1 MQIGE
6 LEQLFAL
13 HPEVNVL
20 AKELSKKCEKHFL
33 LRNLFASSQSLLL
46 HAVHQQLVAAK
57 QCRPILVV
65 LDNADDAQYMYADLR
80 TLSGDQG
87 VYFFPSSHR
96 RRQKTDEAMLVQRT
110 EVLSALVAGNK
121 PTPSPSLKG
130 RELGNGQVMIVTYP
144 EALAESVPH
153 PNTLQQQTISLHT
166 QQEIAQSAVIK
177 QLLELHFQ
185 RVDFVY
191 EPGQFAVR
199 GGIVDIYSFA
209 HDNPYRVDFFGD
221 EVDSIREFDI
231 ETQIGRAHV

>member
-46 HAVHQQLVAAK
+46 HAVHQQLLAAK
-57 QCRPILVV
+57 QYRPILVV

-110 EVLSALVAGNK
+110 EVLTALNNTTLHNS
-121 PTPSPSLKG
+121 TPLYTTPL
-130 RELGNGQVMIVTYP
+130 IVTYP
-144 EALAESVPH
+144 EALAESVPTLTRSSSKRLVCT
-153 PNTLQQQTISLHT
+153 PN
-166 QQEIAQSAVIK
+166 K
-177 QLLELHFQ
+177 
-185 RVDFVY
+185 R
-191 EPGQFAVR
+191 
-199 GGIVDIYSFA
+199 
-209 HDNPYRVDFFGD
+209 
-221 EVDSIREFDI
+221 
-231 ETQIGRAHV
+231 

>member
-46 HAVHQQLVAAK
+46 HAVHQQLLAAK
-57 QCRPILVV
+57 QYRPILVV

-96 RRQKTDEAMLVQRT
+96 RQQKTDEAMLVQRT
-110 EVLSALVAGNK
+110 EVLSALVAG
-121 PTPSPSLKG
+121 KG
-130 RELGNGQVMIVTYP
+130 RSNELMGNGYRVIIVTYP

-166 QQEIAQSAVIK
+166 EQEIAQSAVIK

-199 GGIVDIYSFA
+199 GGIVDI
-209 HDNPYRVDFFGD
+209 
-221 EVDSIREFDI
+221 
-231 ETQIGRAHV
+231 

>member
-110 EVLSALVAGNK
+110 EVLTALNNT
-121 PTPSPSLKG
+121 TPHNATPLQTTPIS
-130 RELGNGQVMIVTYP
+130 VTYP

-153 PNTLQQQTISLHT
+153 PNSLQQQTISLHT
-166 QQEIAQSAVIK
+166 EQEIAQSLLIK

-191 EPGQFAVR
+191 
-199 GGIVDIYSFA
+199 
-209 HDNPYRVDFFGD
+209 
-221 EVDSIREFDI
+221 
-231 ETQIGRAHV
+231 